1 METISGADM
10 DVIVN
15 ARKPT
20 IYRAALNQSGY
31 GTVTRYMQTAT
42 GSDFARADSNASTTN
57 AAPSV
62 AAVAVKFPQN
72 LYSQEEVIG
81 ALTDFAGPEFRR
93 FALSSGVASRHMALP
108 LPQYKQLKDFTR
120 ANEAYLEV
128 ALDLAEQA
136 LLAALDEAKL
146 KPSDV
151 DIVFSTTVTG
161 LAVPTL
167 EARLAARV
175 GLRQDVKRVPLFGL
189 GCVAG
194 AAGVARMH
202 DYLRAFPDQVAALLA
217 VELCSL
223 TIQREDNSV
232 ANLVAT
238 SLFGDG
244 AGAVIAR
251 GARRDPGSESSHERT
266 GPRVLTTRSR
276 IYPDTEEVMGWKIG
290 ADGFRI
296 VLSADVATVTE
307 KYLGDDVRN
316 FLADH
321 GLTPQDVSRWVCHPG
336 GPRVI
341 EAVEEALDLPADAL
355 DHTRNSLCNN
365 GNLSSVS
372 VLDVL
377 RANLADP
384 PPAGS
389 IGLMIAMG
397 PAFCSELVLL
407 AW

>member
-1 METISGADM
+1 MNNITGGSSGSLGL
-10 DVIVN
+10 N
-15 ARKPT
+15 TPT
-20 IYRAALNQSGY
+20 AIAE
-31 GTVTRYMQTAT
+31 
-42 GSDFARADSNASTTN
+42 
-57 AAPSV
+57 PSI
-62 AAVAVKFPQN
+62 AAVAVKFPPNRYTQD
-72 LYSQEEVIG
+72 EAIG

-93 FALSSGVASRHMALP
+93 FALSSGVEFRNTALP
-108 LPQYKQLKDFTR
+108 LSRYSQLSGFTE
-120 ANEAYLEV
+120 ANDAYVEI

-136 LLAALDEAKL
+136 FLAALDEAKV
-146 KPSDV
+146 KPSEV

-194 AAGVARMH
+194 AAGTARMH
-202 DYLRAFPDQVAALLA
+202 DYLRAFPDQVAALIA

-223 TIQREDNSV
+223 TIQRKDNSV
-232 ANLVAT
+232 ANLVAS

-244 AGAVIAR
+244 AAAVIAK
-251 GARRDPGSESSHERT
+251 GANRAAAGRPS
-266 GPRVLTTRSR
+266 PRVLATRSR
-276 IYPDTEEVMGWKIG
+276 IYPDTEEVMGWRIG
-290 ADGFRI
+290 SDGFRI
-296 VLSADVATVTE
+296 VLSVDVATVTE
-307 KYLGDDVRN
+307 KYLGEDVRG

-321 GLTPQDVSRWVCHPG
+321 GLTPEDVSTWVCHPG

-341 EAVEEALDLPADAL
+341 EAVENVLDLPDDAL
-355 DHTRNSLCNN
+355 DHTRNSLRNN

-377 RANLADP
+377 RANIADP

-389 IGLMIAMG
+389 FGLMIAMG

>member
-1 METISGADM
+1 MDNITGGSSG
-10 DVIVN
+10 
-15 ARKPT
+15 R
-20 IYRAALNQSGY
+20 
-31 GTVTRYMQTAT
+31 T
-42 GSDFARADSNASTTN
+42 GLKTPITNTDPSIAS
-57 AAPSV
+57 A
-62 AAVAVKFPQN
+62 AVKFPQN
-72 LYSQEEVIG
+72 YYRQDELIG
-81 ALTDFAGPEFRR
+81 RLIDVAGPEFRR
-93 FALSSGVASRHMALP
+93 FALSAGVESRHIALP
-108 LPQYKQLKDFTR
+108 LERMERLSGFTE

-136 LLAALDEAKL
+136 LLNALDQAQL
-146 KPSDV
+146 APSEV

-161 LAVPTL
+161 LAVPSL
-167 EARLAARV
+167 EARLAGRV
-175 GLRQDVKRVPLFGL
+175 GLRQDVKRIPLFGL

-223 TIQREDNSV
+223 TIQRQDNSI

-244 AGAVIAR
+244 AGAVIAKGGNRAGGQGR
-251 GARRDPGSESSHERT
+251 GPK
-266 GPRVLTTRSR
+266 VLATRSR
-276 IYPDTEEVMGWKIG
+276 LYPDTEEVMGWKIG

-296 VLSADVATVTE
+296 VLSAEVATITE
-307 KYLGDDVRN
+307 KYLGEDVRQ

-321 GLTPQDVSRWVCHPG
+321 GLKPQDISRWICHPG
-336 GPRVI
+336 GPKVI
-341 EAVEEALDLPADAL
+341 DTVEEVLDLPGDAL
-355 DHTRNSLCNN
+355 DRTRNSLREN

-377 RANLADP
+377 RANLADQ

>member
-1 METISGADM
+1 MNNITGGSSGSLGL
-10 DVIVN
+10 IT
-15 ARKPT
+15 PT
-20 IYRAALNQSGY
+20 AIAE
-31 GTVTRYMQTAT
+31 
-42 GSDFARADSNASTTN
+42 
-57 AAPSV
+57 PSI
-62 AAVAVKFPQN
+62 AAVAVKFPPNRYTQD
-72 LYSQEEVIG
+72 EAIG

-93 FALSSGVASRHMALP
+93 FALSSGVEFRNTALP
-108 LPQYKQLKDFTR
+108 LSRYSQLSGFTE
-120 ANEAYLEV
+120 ANDAYVEI

-136 LLAALDEAKL
+136 FLAALDEAKV
-146 KPSDV
+146 KPSEV

-194 AAGVARMH
+194 AAGTARMH
-202 DYLRAFPDQVAALLA
+202 DYLRAFPNQVAALIA

-223 TIQREDNSV
+223 TIQRSDHSV
-232 ANLVAT
+232 ANLVAS

-244 AGAVIAR
+244 AGVVIAK
-251 GARRDPGSESSHERT
+251 GANRAAAERPGRP
-266 GPRVLTTRSR
+266 GPRVLATRSR
-276 IYPDTEEVMGWKIG
+276 IYPETEDVMGWRIG
-290 ADGFRI
+290 SDGFRI
-296 VLSADVATVTE
+296 VLSVDVATVTE
-307 KYLGDDVRN
+307 KYLGEDVRG

-321 GLTPQDVSRWVCHPG
+321 GLTPEDVSTWVCHPG

-341 EAVEEALDLPADAL
+341 EAVENVLDLPGDAL
-355 DHTRNSLCNN
+355 DHTRNSLRNN

-377 RANLADP
+377 RANMADP

>member
-1 METISGADM
+1 VPAYWVLNPSGGSNVTHYMNKFTGGDSAW
-10 DVIVN
+10 VGLK
-15 ARKPT
+15 RPT
-20 IYRAALNQSGY
+20 P
-31 GTVTRYMQTAT
+31 VV
-42 GSDFARADSNASTTN
+42 DPF
-57 AAPSV
+57 V
-62 AAVAVKFPQN
+62 AGIAVKFPSN
-72 LYSQEEVIG
+72 RYTQEEAIG

-93 FALSSGVASRHMALP
+93 FALSSGVEFRNTALP
-108 LPQYKQLKDFTR
+108 LSQYGRLSGFTE
-120 ANEAYLEV
+120 ANDAYIDV

-136 LLAALDEAKL
+136 LLEALDQAKV
-146 KPSDV
+146 KPAEIDV
-151 DIVFSTTVTG
+151 VFSTTVTG

-175 GLRQDVKRVPLFGL
+175 GLRPDVKRIPLFGL

-194 AAGVARMH
+194 AAGTARMH
-202 DYLRAFPDQVAALLA
+202 DYLRGYPDQVAALIA

-223 TIQREDNSV
+223 TIQRKDNSV

-244 AGAVIAR
+244 AAAVITKGAAR
-251 GARRDPGSESSHERT
+251 SAGDSVS
-266 GPRVLTTRSR
+266 PRVLATRSR
-276 IYPDTEEVMGWKIG
+276 LYPDTEEVMGWRIG
-290 ADGFRI
+290 SDGFRI
-296 VLSADVATVTE
+296 VLSVDVATVTE
-307 KYLGDDVRN
+307 KYLGEDVRG

-321 GLTPQDVSRWVCHPG
+321 GLTPQDVTTWVCHPG

-341 EAVEEALDLPADAL
+341 EAVEHVLDLPGPAL
-355 DHTRNSLCNN
+355 DHTRNSLRNN

-377 RANLADP
+377 RANMADP

-397 PAFCSELVLL
+397 PGFCSELVLL

>member
-1 METISGADM
+1 MNNITGGSSGSLGL
-10 DVIVN
+10 IT
-15 ARKPT
+15 PT
-20 IYRAALNQSGY
+20 
-31 GTVTRYMQTAT
+31 
-42 GSDFARADSNASTTN
+42 ASTE
-57 AAPSV
+57 PSI
-62 AAVAVKFPQN
+62 AAVAVKFPPNRYTQD
-72 LYSQEEVIG
+72 EAIG

-93 FALSSGVASRHMALP
+93 FALSSGVEFRNTALP
-108 LPQYKQLKDFTR
+108 LSRYSQLSGFTE
-120 ANEAYLEV
+120 ANDAYIEI

-136 LLAALDEAKL
+136 FLAALDQAKV
-146 KPSDV
+146 KPSEV

-194 AAGVARMH
+194 AAGTARMH
-202 DYLRAFPDQVAALLA
+202 DYLRAYPDQVAALLA

-223 TIQREDNSV
+223 TIQRKDNSV
-232 ANLVAT
+232 ANLVAA

-244 AGAVIAR
+244 AAAVIAK
-251 GARRDPGSESSHERT
+251 GAARAAGDKQAAGDNQISAA
-266 GPRVLTTRSR
+266 PRVLATRSR
-276 IYPDTEEVMGWKIG
+276 IYPDTEEVMGWRIG
-290 ADGFRI
+290 SDGFRI
-296 VLSADVATVTE
+296 VLSVDVATVTE
-307 KYLGDDVRN
+307 KYLGEDVRG

-321 GLTPQDVSRWVCHPG
+321 GLTPEDVTTWVCHPG

-341 EAVEEALDLPADAL
+341 EAVENVLDLPGDAL
-355 DHTRNSLCNN
+355 DHTRNSLRSN

-377 RANLADP
+377 RANMAAP

-389 IGLMIAMG
+389 MGLMIAMG

>member
-1 METISGADM
+1 MNNITGGSSGSLGLDT
-10 DVIVN
+10 
-15 ARKPT
+15 PT
-20 IYRAALNQSGY
+20 AIAE
-31 GTVTRYMQTAT
+31 
-42 GSDFARADSNASTTN
+42 
-57 AAPSV
+57 PSI
-62 AAVAVKFPQN
+62 AAVAVKFPPNRYTQD
-72 LYSQEEVIG
+72 EAIG
-81 ALTDFAGPEFRR
+81 ALTDFGGPEFRR
-93 FALSSGVASRHMALP
+93 FALSSGVEFRNTALP
-108 LPQYKQLKDFTR
+108 LSRYAQLSGFTE
-120 ANEAYLEV
+120 ANDAYVEI

-136 LLAALDEAKL
+136 FLAALDEAKV
-146 KPSDV
+146 KPSEV

-175 GLRQDVKRVPLFGL
+175 GLRPDVKRVPLFGL

-194 AAGVARMH
+194 AAGTARMH

-223 TIQREDNSV
+223 TIQRKDNSV

-244 AGAVIAR
+244 AAAVIAK
-251 GARRDPGSESSHERT
+251 GANRAAAGRP
-266 GPRVLTTRSR
+266 GPRVLATRSR
-276 IYPDTEEVMGWKIG
+276 IYPDTEEVMGWRIG
-290 ADGFRI
+290 TDGFRI
-296 VLSADVATVTE
+296 VLSVDVATITE
-307 KYLGDDVRN
+307 KYLGEDVRG

-321 GLTPQDVSRWVCHPG
+321 GLTPEDVSTWVCHPG

-341 EAVEEALDLPADAL
+341 EAVENVLDLPGNAL
-355 DHTRNSLCNN
+355 DHTRNSLRNN

-377 RANLADP
+377 RANIADP

-389 IGLMIAMG
+389 FGLMIAMG